1 MVGFF
6 VNITVFA
13 PYFLMRFMRIQNFK
27 LEKAFA
33 YAIFAALFLLIIL
46 NTLEDTKALFSF
58 DIKQGS
64 LYVSHADSILR
75 LHIVSNLYETGDW
88 FNHHI
93 SRVQPPFGI
102 DSPWTRPVDVLLLM
116 GAIPLTIIT
125 HNFKDALFLWG
136 AALPPL
142 FMLLSILLI
151 LKLSKENEFR
161 LPAISLLFFTLMLLP
176 PLKGLYAAGNVDH
189 HFLLNF
195 LFIAYI
201 RVYFLFLKNPAQHRY
216 GVYAGLIIAMGG
228 WVSIE
233 FFLPII
239 TTLIFLGI
247 LWVRDT
253 AIYQQGLQKLLAGV
267 AVGISTAVLIER
279 ADVAIV
285 HDSIS
290 IVHVTLWSIT
300 ACCFWVLG
308 KIPTETL
315 FKRLVCCVIAFAGII
330 LIMQGLFPNFYSGPY
345 AQISAEY
352 KRDFLPRFIELTPF
366 YQLVGVPFTIAYFSC
381 FFIIIFYA
389 ITHLR
394 RKKNALSVPFIA
406 GMFLSFVCV
415 VLSNIAS
422 RWAPYAITI
431 MAITTAFSF
440 SAWIKN
446 AQSDK
451 KIAQRLLTF
460 LMIIIFIP
468 LLSAGLVDNSFRE
481 SLSGNP
487 LKDGAKPSSR
497 CTLDLFNLLQ
507 KNNLP
512 NIPNDV
518 SKRLLIIHH
527 YGSNVLF
534 WTPHSLLTAG
544 YHREFTAMMDYL
556 KFFTTTD
563 PAIAADVVK
572 KDAVDYVVFCKEP
585 LYPEPSFIFK
595 TPPENLPDWLKVL
608 PNAVEGLNVYEVVK
622 ERLPAGE

>member
-1 MVGFF
+1 MH
-6 VNITVFA
+6 
-13 PYFLMRFMRIQNFK
+13 IQTFK

-33 YAIFAALFLLIIL
+33 YAIFAALFLLIALSTIQGIE
-46 NTLEDTKALFSF
+46 TLFSF

-64 LYVSHADSILR
+64 VYVAHADSILR
-75 LHIVSNLYETGDW
+75 LHIVSNLYETGEW

-93 SRVQPPFGI
+93 SRVQPPLGI

-116 GAIPLTIIT
+116 GAIPLTVIT

-151 LKLSKENEFR
+151 LKISKENEFG

-216 GVYAGLIIAMGG
+216 GVYAGLLIAMGG

-239 TTLIFLGI
+239 TTLIFLGV
-247 LWVRDT
+247 LWLQNP
-253 AIYQQGLQKLLAGV
+253 ASYQQGMQKLLGAV
-267 AVGISTAVLIER
+267 AVGIATAVSIER
-279 ADVAIV
+279 ADSTIV

-308 KIPTETL
+308 KIPAETI

-330 LIMQGLFPNFYSGPY
+330 LVMQELFPSFYKGPY
-345 AQISAEY
+345 AQISEEY
-352 KRDFLPRFIELTPF
+352 QRDFLPRFIELTPF
-366 YQLVGVPFTIAYFSC
+366 YKLVGVPFTIAYFSC

-394 RKKNALSVPFIA
+394 RQKNTLSLPFIA
-406 GMFLSFVCV
+406 GIFLTFVCI
-415 VLSNIAS
+415 VLTNIAS

-431 MAITTAFSF
+431 MAITMTFSF

-451 KIAQRLLTF
+451 KTAQRLLTF

-468 LLSAGLVDNSFRE
+468 LLSAGLIDNSFKKSRI
-481 SLSGNP
+481 GNP
-487 LKDGAKPSSR
+487 LKDGMFISTKCSS
-497 CTLDLFNLLQ
+497 DLFNLLQ

-544 YHREFTAMMDYL
+544 YHREFIATMDYL

-595 TPPENLPDWLKVL
+595 TPPEDLPDWLKVL

-622 ERLPAGE
+622 ERFPLGE